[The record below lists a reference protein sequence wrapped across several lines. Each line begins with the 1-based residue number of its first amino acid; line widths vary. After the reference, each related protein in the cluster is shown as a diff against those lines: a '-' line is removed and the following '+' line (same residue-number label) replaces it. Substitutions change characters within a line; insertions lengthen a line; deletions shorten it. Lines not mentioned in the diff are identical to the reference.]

1 MHRRTAPLLR
11 LVATVLLFAGSA
23 GTVWAHAA
31 LTKSSPG
38 NREVLA
44 KSPAR
49 IHLQFNEKVEA
60 KFSTVSIEDAKGQKP
75 KLAAPIATPEDA
87 YGLDVAV
94 PSVLPDGR
102 YTVKYRVL
110 SQDGHVIERSIAFTL
125 KAETSEPATPKT
137 P

>member
-1 MHRRTAPLLR
+1 MHRRTSSLIR
-11 LVATVLLFAGSA
+11 LFATALLFIGSL

-38 NREVLA
+38 NREVLS
-44 KSPAR
+44 KSPAT

-60 KFSTVSIEDAKGQKP
+60 KFSTVSLEDAKGQKP
-75 KLAAPIATPEDA
+75 ALALPTASPDDPHR
-87 YGLDVAV
+87 LDVAV

-110 SQDGHVIERSIAFTL
+110 SQDGHVIERSFAFTL
-125 KAETSEPATPKT
+125 KTETSEPATPT
-137 P
+137 AP

>member
-1 MHRRTAPLLR
+1 MHRRTSALLR
-11 LVATVLLFAGSA
+11 LLATVALFAASL
-23 GTVWAHAA
+23 GTAWAHAA

-44 KSPAR
+44 KSPAN

-60 KFSTVSIEDAKGQKP
+60 KFSTVSIEDAKGQK
-75 KLAAPIATPEDA
+75 LALPAPTASPDDA

-94 PSVLPDGR
+94 PAILADGR

-110 SQDGHVIERSIAFTL
+110 SQDGHVIERSFAFTL
-125 KAETSEPATPKT
+125 KTATSESAAPTTP
-137 P
+137 